1 MVNVAVLV
9 SGGGTNL
16 QALLDAEK
24 EGKYRNAHIALVI
37 ASKPGVY
44 ALERAAKAGVES
56 AVVSRKDFASAE
68 EFNDAMLNTLKEHG
82 IGAVVL
88 STRFIP
94 QFGLVG
100 GIWRG
105 IFHAISAFCNA
116 GFDLVGGKFG
126 AFTSLEGYNNDPLVL
141 GTIMVLIVSGGLGFF
156 VWEDILRARS
166 WKGFSF
172 YTKMVISVTAGL
184 LIGGM
189 VFFLCVEYNNP
200 ATFGSMPLPQKMLN
214 ALF

>member
-24 EGKYRNAHIALVI
+24 EGKYRNAHIALVV

-88 STRFIP
+88 AGYLSMVGENVIAAYRDKILNGHPSLIP
-94 QFGLVG
+94 SFCGPGFYGLRVHEAALAKG
-100 GIWRG
+100 VKVTGATV
-105 IFHAISAFCNA
+105 H
-116 GFDLVGGKFG
+116 LVNEKYDDGRIVLEKAVDVLPGDTPEVLQRRVMEQ
-126 AFTSLEGYNNDPLVL
+126 AEWILLPRALDMLTSGEV
-141 GTIMVLIVSGGLGFF
+141 
-156 VWEDILRARS
+156 
-166 WKGFSF
+166 
-172 YTKMVISVTAGL
+172 
-184 LIGGM
+184 
-189 VFFLCVEYNNP
+189 
-200 ATFGSMPLPQKMLN
+200 
-214 ALF
+214 